1 MGRYHPMME
10 NCPRQFQVGGTYQQ
24 QVEGNGRLSTWKCAI
39 SMPKA
44 CGISSTR

>member
-24 QVEGNGRLSTWKCAI
+24 QVEGNGPPFYMEMRHIDAET
-39 SMPKA
+39 